1 MRLIPLILF
10 VCATVALGVR
20 PALAQGAAGT
30 RTTPDGKQV
39 LISKDVGSERWAISM
54 NLEDG
59 TVTGNV
65 FRPGAEPSFVWC
77 ERKGDDGSL
86 DPVNGEIRYSCRGA
100 SPCDSSPCDT
110 SEWSALGDVSLPGS
124 FFLPAED
131 PFSTL
136 RLPSH
141 FCDDTCH
148 FAEFLQVGEYSY
160 SVDSGYCDYVTMV
173 QPTRA
178 AIAVGDPILIRFW
191 HFALNAPDGGRAYL
205 AIQVGDHMAWQAKLP
220 IPCRGGVTGAIPGG
234 DCIDTPGA
242 AEVDPASFVA
252 DFAAPAGTPIYV
264 HVQNHGDNNYSLVE
278 ASVNGVSLIDH
289 NDWRLVSRGLSLLP
303 PSGIVPPR
311 GPQTCQ
317 PNQF

>member
-54 NLEDG
+54 NLDDG

-100 SPCDSSPCDT
+100 SPCDASPCET
-110 SEWSALGDVSLPGS
+110 SAWTTLGDVSLPGS

-148 FAEFLQVGEYSY
+148 FAEFLQDGEYSY

-178 AIAVGDPILIRFW
+178 APSDA
-191 HFALNAPDGGRAYL
+191 APPA
-205 AIQVGDHMAWQAKLP
+205 A
-220 IPCRGGVTGAIPGG
+220 
-234 DCIDTPGA
+234 PGA
-242 AEVDPASFVA
+242 ACR
-252 DFAAPAGTPIYV
+252 GTDR
-264 HVQNHGDNNYSLVE
+264 H
-278 ASVNGVSLIDH
+278 
-289 NDWRLVSRGLSLLP
+289 
-303 PSGIVPPR
+303 
-311 GPQTCQ
+311 
-317 PNQF
+317 